1 MYVLHGS
8 ERFLPE
14 LKLNRSVKLR
24 ETRVKVV
31 LQGVSIG
38 EVDGVWLMRVFRN
51 VRQMET
57 KCLAKAAELNF
68 SLVFETKFER
78 LLGNLLR
85 MVWRVRSAVHFALK
99 NERT

>member
-57 KCLAKAAELNF
+57 EVSRKGGGTQL
-68 SLVFETKFER
+68 
-78 LLGNLLR
+78 
-85 MVWRVRSAVHFALK
+85 FAGV
-99 NERT
+99 